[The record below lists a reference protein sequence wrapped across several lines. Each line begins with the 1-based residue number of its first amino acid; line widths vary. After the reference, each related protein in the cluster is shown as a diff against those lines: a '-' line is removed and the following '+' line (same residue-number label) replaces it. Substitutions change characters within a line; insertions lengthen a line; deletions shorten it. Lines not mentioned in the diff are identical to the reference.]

1 LETTVSKLTVKGIS
15 KTVATS
21 LCTWLGIGGSVIAS
35 YLLVCEVND
44 WVKKYLMKQ
53 CIKRKKD

>member
-1 LETTVSKLTVKGIS
+1 MKDKLFKVLEFKTLEATVSKLTAKGIS

-35 YLLVCEVND
+35 YLLVC
-44 WVKKYLMKQ
+44 VK
-53 CIKRKKD
+53 